1 MLYDALIAPFTEFEF
16 MRRAL
21 AAVIAL
27 ALGAAPIGVFLM
39 LRRMSLVGDAMA
51 HAILPGAAIGFLV
64 SGLNLFAMTT
74 GGLIAGFT
82 VAILAGLVARHTEL
96 KEDASLATFYLVSL
110 ALGVTIVSVK
120 GTNIDLLHV
129 LFGNILAMDDQTLLV
144 IAFNATIT
152 LLVMAVIYRPLVI
165 ECVDPVFLRTVS
177 RAGAPAH
184 LAFLA
189 LVVIN
194 LVNGFH
200 ALGTLARRRA
210 DDPARRHRALLVARH
225 HRHDLHRGRKRHC
238 LGLCRA
244 GAVVPDQ
251 NSLRSGDHPG
261 RGRALSGVAVVR
273 QCQWTG
279 AAVVSRPASRGVVM
293 VRFWLIALAMFAAT
307 GPARAAD
314 RLNVVASFSILGDF
328 VRNVGG
334 DRVNVTT
341 LVGPNS
347 DAHVYAPTPS
357 DAKKVADAKL
367 VFVNGLGFEGWL
379 PRLVKS
385 AGGKA
390 SVVTATTG
398 MAPLKLGSEA
408 DPHAWQSVANAKIYV
423 ANIRDALA
431 AVAPADA
438 EAFKSNASAYLAD
451 LDALEREVRE
461 AIAKIPESRRKV
473 ISTHNAFGYFAAAY
487 GVEFIAPLG
496 VSTES
501 EASARDIA
509 KIITQVRAA
518 RIPAVFLEN
527 ITDPRLMGRI
537 AAETGARVGGTLY
550 SDSLTGEKGDSPT
563 YIAMVRHNIKA
574 LTSALSP

>member
-1 MLYDALIAPFTEFEF
+1 MI
-16 MRRAL
+16 
-21 AAVIAL
+21 
-27 ALGAAPIGVFLM
+27 
-39 LRRMSLVGDAMA
+39 
-51 HAILPGAAIGFLV
+51 
-64 SGLNLFAMTT
+64 
-74 GGLIAGFT
+74 
-82 VAILAGLVARHTEL
+82 
-96 KEDASLATFYLVSL
+96 
-110 ALGVTIVSVK
+110 
-120 GTNIDLLHV
+120 
-129 LFGNILAMDDQTLLV
+129 
-144 IAFNATIT
+144 
-152 LLVMAVIYRPLVI
+152 
-165 ECVDPVFLRTVS
+165 
-177 RAGAPAH
+177 
-184 LAFLA
+184 
-189 LVVIN
+189 
-194 LVNGFH
+194 
-200 ALGTLARRRA
+200 
-210 DDPARRHRALLVARH
+210 
-225 HRHDLHRGRKRHC
+225 
-238 LGLCRA
+238 
-244 GAVVPDQ
+244 
-251 NSLRSGDHPG
+251 
-261 RGRALSGVAVVR
+261 
-273 QCQWTG
+273 
-279 AAVVSRPASRGVVM
+279 
-293 VRFWLIALAMFAAT
+293 RFWLIALALIAAA

-341 LVGPNS
+341 LVGPDS
-347 DAHVYAPTPS
+347 DAHVYVPTPA

-398 MAPLKLGSEA
+398 IAPLKLGSEA

-431 AVAPADA
+431 AAAPADA
-438 EAFKSNASAYLAD
+438 EAFKSKANAYLAD

-509 KIITQVRAA
+509 GIITQVRAA
-518 RIPAVFLEN
+518 KIPAVFLEN

-537 AAETGARVGGTLY
+537 SAETGARVGGTLY
-550 SDSLTGEKGDSPT
+550 SDSLTGRKGRFSHLHCDGQAQYKGPDQRAEPIGQGPPCLPARAAIPLRSR
-563 YIAMVRHNIKA
+563 YV
-574 LTSALSP
+574 